1 MRRRSA
7 GGLAAL
13 AILAATPC
21 GAQVADNSRVI
32 DNWSEMRAALRR
44 CWEVPPGTEGSFVTY
59 RFSLG
64 RTGALIGR
72 KLVTGKH
79 LAGDEAAR
87 ARFLESGE
95 ALLRTCLPLPVTP
108 GFGAQFGLNTITLTL
123 VNGAAVAPRNLNNA
137 ITLSARD

>member
-1 MRRRSA
+1 MRRRGP

-13 AILAATPC
+13 ALLAATPC
-21 GAQVADNSRVI
+21 GAQAI

-64 RTGALIGR
+64 KTGALLGR
-72 KLVTGKH
+72 KLVTGKR
-79 LAGDEAAR
+79 LAGDEAAQ

-123 VNGAAVAPRNLNNA
+123 VNGAPVAPRNLNNA
-137 ITLSARD
+137 ITLSAGN